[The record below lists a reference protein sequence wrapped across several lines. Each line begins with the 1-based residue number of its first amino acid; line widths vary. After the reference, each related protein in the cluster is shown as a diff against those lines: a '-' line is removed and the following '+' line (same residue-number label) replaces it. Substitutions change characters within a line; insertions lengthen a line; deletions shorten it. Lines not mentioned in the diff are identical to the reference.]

1 MLKIMKDFTTGFFI
15 LLLILGSINCAS
27 QKHYKL
33 GSIITQE
40 EITSIPKPKVQKVS
54 LYENAIE
61 NMLGREIDEY
71 GNISWHNRKLTNNHK
86 QAKNTNALDEV
97 PNSSW
102 FTNRNGKYPMNREE
116 LKRGP
121 NRGTGPDM
129 EGPLTIIGAKVEGV
143 SPGFTIKDRKGDI
156 YFIKFDAKGYPQ
168 LNTAAEVI
176 TSKFVYAVGYNA
188 PENYLSTLDP
198 KRLQIAKGVKVKNR
212 WGKDVPM
219 KLEFVQKVWK
229 KVHPNPDGSYR
240 VVASKLLEGEFL
252 GPFLFAGRRKD
263 DPNDRIN
270 HNHRRE
276 LRGYKVIAAW
286 LNNNDVKANNTLDM
300 YVEKDGKYFVKHY
313 MLDFGTSLGSS
324 GYGLGGR
331 SRGHKGAFDLG
342 HMLKKTLSLGFWLE
356 RWEKEPRFVS
366 RSVGY
371 FESRLFNPEDYAQ
384 LFPNLAFQKATELDG
399 FWGAKIVMSFT
410 DEQIRAIVETG
421 EYENQEDEDYIVKTL
436 IERRDKTGRYWYS
449 VVNPLDNFRFAQTNG
464 SNGHQNANSKII
476 EFDDLSV
483 NAGFENA
490 ERTTHRYKLKYH
502 GKDLTNYFFSK
513 GNPSLS
519 LNSAMHRVIERLF
532 DEKTNIRE
540 DDKILTFKIESKRS
554 EFGSWGK
561 TIEVHFYYPIGNEK
575 APQIVAIKREN

>member
-1 MLKIMKDFTTGFFI
+1 
-15 LLLILGSINCAS
+15 
-27 QKHYKL
+27 
-33 GSIITQE
+33 
-40 EITSIPKPKVQKVS
+40 
-54 LYENAIE
+54 
-61 NMLGREIDEY
+61 LGREIDEY

-102 FTNRNGKYPMNREE
+102 FTNRNGKYPMVLEE

-121 NRGTGPDM
+121 NKGSGPDL
-129 EGPLTIIGAKVEGV
+129 EGSLTIIGAKVEGV
-143 SPGFTIKDRKGDI
+143 SPGFTVEDRRGDV

-176 TSKFVYAVGYNA
+176 TSKFVYAAGYNA

-198 KRLQIAKGVKVKNR
+198 KRLQIANGVKVKNR

-219 KLEFVQKVWK
+219 KFEFLQKVWK
-229 KVHPNPDGSYR
+229 KVHSNPDGTYR

-342 HMLKKTLSLGFWLE
+342 HMLKKALSLGLWLE
-356 RWEKEPRFVS
+356 RWEKEPRLVS

-399 FWGAKIVMSFT
+399 FWGAKIIMSFT
-410 DEQIRAIVETG
+410 DQQIRAIVETG

-449 VVNPLDNFRFAQTNG
+449 RVNPLDNFRFAQTNG
-464 SNGHQNANSKII
+464 SNGHETGSGNVV
-476 EFDDLSV
+476 EFDDLAV
-483 NAGFENA
+483 KAGLEDA
-490 ERTTHRYKLKYH
+490 SETTYHYKLQYR
-502 GKDLTNYFFSK
+502 GKDLTDYK
-513 GNPSLS
+513 TEGNPYFSS
-519 LNSAMHRVIERLF
+519 TAEMNRVI
-532 DEKTNIRE
+532 DEVFKGQNNLKE
-540 DDKILTFKIESKRS
+540 EDKILTFKIQTRRGKR
-554 EFGSWGK
+554 GSWGK
-561 TIEVHFYYPIGNEK
+561 YVKVHFYSPFNQETNGMQ
-575 APQIVAIKREN
+575 PQIVAIERKN

>member
-219 KLEFVQKVWK
+219 KFEFVQKVWK

-240 VVASKLLEGEFL
+240 VVASKLLEGEAL

-263 DPNDRIN
+263 DPNDNIN

-300 YVEKDGKYFVKHY
+300 YVEKDDKYFVKHY

-342 HMLKKTLSLGFWLE
+342 HMLKKTLSLGLWVE
-356 RWEKEPRFVS
+356 RWEKEPRLVS

-384 LFPNLAFQKATELDG
+384 LFPNLSFQKATELDG

-410 DEQIRAIVETG
+410 DQQIRAIVETG

-449 VVNPLDNFRFAQTNG
+449 VVNPIDNFRFAQTNG

-490 ERTTHRYKLKYH
+490 ERTTYRYKLKYR
-502 GKDLTNYFFSK
+502 GKDLTNYSFSK

-519 LNSAMHRVIERLF
+519 LNSAMHQVIEKLF
-532 DEKTNIRE
+532 NEKTNIRE

-561 TIEVHFYYPIGNEK
+561 AIQVHFYYPIGNEK
-575 APQIVAIKREN
+575 APQIVAIEREN

>member
-1 MLKIMKDFTTGFFI
+1 MLKIMKDCTTGFFI

-198 KRLQIAKGVKVKNR
+198 KRLQIAKDVKVKNR

-240 VVASKLLEGEFL
+240 VVASKLLEGEAL

-263 DPNDRIN
+263 DPNDNIN

-300 YVEKDGKYFVKHY
+300 YVEKDDKYFVKHY

-324 GYGLGGR
+324 GYGVGGR
-331 SRGHKGAFDLG
+331 SRGHKGTFDLG
-342 HMLKKTLSLGFWLE
+342 NMLKKTLSLGLWVE
-356 RWEKEPRFVS
+356 RWEKEPRLVTP
-366 RSVGY
+366 SVGY

-384 LFPNLAFQKATELDG
+384 LFPNLSFQKATELDG

-410 DEQIRAIVETG
+410 DQQIRAIVETG

-449 VVNPLDNFRFAQTNG
+449 VVNPIDNFRFAQTNG

-490 ERTTHRYKLKYH
+490 ERTTYRYKLKYR

-513 GNPSLS
+513 DNPSLS
-519 LNSAMHRVIERLF
+519 LNSAMHRVIEKLF
-532 DEKTNIRE
+532 TEKTNIRE
-540 DDKILTFKIESKRS
+540 DDKILTLKIETKRS
-554 EFGSWGK
+554 EFGSIAAFRTK
-561 TIEVHFYYPIGNEK
+561 CEFRYFSNC
-575 APQIVAIKREN
+575 